1 MGITLLY
8 ITGNIEN
15 YFIINRNNFTITKQQ
30 ETFIKKQKIST
41 CENGHQEQA
50 DKQCNWQTLQALH
63 IWPSTVVVSCV

>member
-50 DKQCNWQTLQALH
+50 DKQCN
-63 IWPSTVVVSCV
+63 